1 MRIARID
8 WEEVIRLYYANYSL
22 DDIATIME
30 CSRTQIRTILQKRG
44 VLEKPKKK
52 KSHERKEID
61 TRELGRLKDASVSII
76 NKLNNYNLPQTV
88 YNDIELLARLTFLYG
103 MEKKSIEIERNK
115 KML

>member
-30 CSRTQIRTILQKRG
+30 CSRTQIRTILQKS
-44 VLEKPKKK
+44 KIIPKK
-52 KSHERKEID
+52 KSHDRKNVD
-61 TRELGRLKDASVSII
+61 TRELNRIRDASVSVIK
-76 NKLNNYNLPQTV
+76 KLNNYELSQDI

-103 MEKKSIEIERNK
+103 MERKSIEIERNK

>member
-44 VLEKPKKK
+44 VLEKSK

-61 TRELGRLKDASVSII
+61 TRELKKLKDASITVI
-76 NKLNNYNLPQTV
+76 NRLNSYDLPQTV
-88 YNDIELLARLTFLYG
+88 YDDIELLSRLTYEYG